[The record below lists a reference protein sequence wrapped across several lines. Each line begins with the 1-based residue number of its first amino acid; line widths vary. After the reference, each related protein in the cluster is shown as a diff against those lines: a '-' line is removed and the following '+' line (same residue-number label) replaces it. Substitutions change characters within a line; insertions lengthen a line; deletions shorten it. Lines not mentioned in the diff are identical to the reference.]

1 MPLLKELQDKVR
13 ATHLVV
19 RPADEWNKLSEKV
32 RQAWTSGDEHQLDT
46 ARKFHL
52 IAWASVARNI
62 LTDPFEGVGI
72 TTTPAT
78 TDWGIATLSTGKRS
92 CQPQLSQTETAGT
105 TGAQPRLR
113 NFEEVMAD
121 YNACLDYLAGI
132 TSEPSPARNCS

>member
-13 ATHLVV
+13 ATHLLV
-19 RPADEWNKLSEKV
+19 RSADDWNRLSEKV
-32 RQAWTSGDEHQLDT
+32 HQAWVSGDEHQRDT

-62 LTDPFEGVGI
+62 LTDSFEGVGI

-78 TDWGIATLSTGKRS
+78 ADWGIATLSTGKRS
-92 CQPQLSQTETAGT
+92 YQPQLTQTDAAGT

-121 YNACLDYLAGI
+121 YSTCLDYLAGT
-132 TSEPSPARNCS
+132 TSER